1 MRQAHANSVRRMLSV
16 DQDRPQSGPPVSTGG
31 SLALELFLQP
41 NVSDQP
47 KAVAKHPNAKHPNI
61 VL

>member
-16 DQDRPQSGPPVSTGG
+16 DQDRPQSGPPFSTGG

-47 KAVAKHPNAKHPNI
+47 EAIAAHPNI